1 MRGQGE
7 TRITFLGTGT
17 SHGIPMIGCFC
28 PVCTSED
35 SRDVRTRCSVL
46 VEVPQGNII
55 IDTPPEFRLQCIAH
69 RVTRVDAVLFT
80 HAHADHIFGLD
91 DIRRFCFMQSG
102 PIPCYGSEKTI
113 RSLQKV
119 FSYAFSDPAETY
131 SERPRLV
138 PMVVSGPFSLLD
150 RTVSPLPL
158 AHGRDTVFG
167 FRFGN
172 WAYCT
177 DCSGIPPETAEQLH
191 GLDLLI
197 LDGLR
202 YTPHPTHFNVDQAL
216 AQIERLGPRTAYLTH
231 IAHEI
236 RHAELAPRLPENVHL
251 PYDGLQLR
259 L

>member
-1 MRGQGE
+1 
-7 TRITFLGTGT
+7 
-17 SHGIPMIGCFC
+17 MIGCFC